1 MKTLVSER
9 GQVVI
14 PKKVRETV
22 HINKGD
28 ELEIEVVGETVV
40 LKPIRR
46 FKADTWRDYA
56 GIGEGI
62 VAAHLK
68 DRKRKRTVEN
78 GETLSPIEIKSG
90 QNAVS
95 LLLDG

>member
-14 PKKVRETV
+14 PKKIRDTI
-22 HINKGD
+22 HLNKGD
-28 ELEIEVVGETVV
+28 ELEIEVRDDTIV
-40 LKPIRR
+40 LKPLRR
-46 FKADTWRDYA
+46 FKAKKWQDYA

-68 DRKRKRTVEN
+68 DKKKEKADEDAYSR
-78 GETLSPIEIKSG
+78 
-90 QNAVS
+90 
-95 LLLDG
+95 

>member
-14 PKKVRETV
+14 PKKIRETV
-22 HINKGD
+22 HMDKGD
-28 ELEIEVVGETVV
+28 ELEIEVVGETII

-46 FKADTWRDYA
+46 FKAKKWRDYA

-62 VAAHLK
+62 VDAYLRDKKKEKARE
-68 DRKRKRTVEN
+68 DVY
-78 GETLSPIEIKSG
+78 P
-90 QNAVS
+90 
-95 LLLDG
+95 

>member
-14 PKKVRETV
+14 PKKVRDTV
-22 HINKGD
+22 HISKGD

-56 GIGEGI
+56 GIGEGL

-68 DRKRKRTVEN
+68 DRKKEKNDEDVY
-78 GETLSPIEIKSG
+78 P
-90 QNAVS
+90 
-95 LLLDG
+95 